1 MTMAD
6 LFLSKGCLRTTVSGS
21 AVPHDF
27 VYSIGGTAHHAV
39 VTDPDIT
46 TWCVSLLNR
55 GRHGDSSQDNFPLG
69 CCKVQEGQPGDAA
82 LRTDPCR

>member
-1 MTMAD
+1 MAD
-6 LFLSKGCLRTTVSGS
+6 LFLSKGCLFKDNRQWFGC
-21 AVPHDF
+21 PYDF

-39 VTDPDIT
+39 VADPDIT
-46 TWCVSLLNR
+46 TWCVSLLNQ